1 MKLAKIFVGIGI
13 ISTLAACG
21 ESETAMTHIEKAKS
35 FKASEI
41 DLKLIALK
49 NAVQLEPKNAEAR
62 YLLGETYL
70 AQGFG
75 VGAVKE
81 LEKANSFKYD
91 KNEVIPLLA
100 RAYILTTSDEDVIDL
115 NEDFLVLSDESKV
128 RYLAYKVLA
137 DIRTNN
143 VEQAEKDVNL
153 AEQLLPNNA
162 YVLLANG
169 YLKMAQG
176 EFDTAQGSA
185 NKALTILPEQVDAIL
200 LLAQVNTALREH
212 SEATPLYLRYAK
224 LQPKSSIVV
233 LLLAQS
239 LLQEKKFLEAERYA
253 DSILAASPSQP
264 LAHYIKA
271 MSQFELKNY
280 QKALEH
286 SEAALKAQFNQAQL
300 KLIAGVSAYFLGNYE
315 ISYFHLE
322 DIVKF
327 LVPEHPA
334 RKMFAVSQLQLGM
347 VDDISETLEGFNS
360 TTKEDEKFL
369 SSLSY
374 QLAEL
379 GAFDNAKEVA
389 KQAMSETPES
399 AEQNMRDGIL
409 KLMLNDPSGLQN
421 LKEAVA
427 LKPDLLGAELALAYA
442 AIQSKDYEQAIKIS
456 NQWKEKYP
464 DKPGSYNILAA
475 VYLKQGLLG
484 DAKAALTKSLAIS
497 QKNAFALLELT
508 NLAILESDKEEA
520 KRLSSIA
527 VQEFPGNPNILRQYF
542 SIHNNDEAFERIKEL
557 YKSDENNVAIG
568 MLYTELLIKAKKYTE
583 AVNVIDAYETSVKTS
598 KKLWQLKV
606 ISHSGLN
613 NVHKAQSILED
624 WSRVNPYHVE
634 PIVLLADYYSR
645 NKDVDTALNLV
656 EKALRNQHANNRMLQ
671 MGKMQLLIDNGSV
684 REARSYFEEVK
695 ALGLK
700 KFIEQGIEGKI
711 ELLDK
716 NYSKAVELLSAF
728 YQAQPTSK
736 NAILLSSALQ
746 GDNKRSQAIEHLEA
760 YLETN
765 TNDNNARAVLA
776 NIYINGQPDKA
787 IVAYKEIL
795 KQFPNNVLVLNNV
808 AWLSMENGSLNE
820 ALSFSERAFA
830 AAPKVVNVIDTYA
843 MILLRLDKKS
853 EALSHLIEAYDISKG
868 ENNEVALNYVEAL
881 IINSRHKKAAEILAS
896 VRNAT
901 PAQEKRKATLQSK
914 L

>member
-1 MKLAKIFVGIGI
+1 MKLAKILVGIGV
-13 ISTLAACG
+13 ISTLAGCG
-21 ESETAMTHIEKAKS
+21 ESETAFTHIEKAKS

-49 NAVQLEPKNAEAR
+49 NAVQLEPKNSEAR

-70 AQGFG
+70 SQGFG

-81 LEKANSFKYD
+81 LEKAYSFNYD
-91 KNEVIPLLA
+91 KDAVIPLLA

-115 NEDFLVLSDESKV
+115 SADFSVLSKESKV
-128 RYLAYKVLA
+128 HYLAYKVLA

-143 VEQAEKDVNL
+143 VEQAEQDITL
-153 AEQLLPNNA
+153 AEQILPNNA
-162 YVLLANG
+162 YALLANG
-169 YLKMAQG
+169 YLKMAKG
-176 EFDTAQGSA
+176 EFEDAKGA
-185 NKALTILPEQVDAIL
+185 VNKTLTILPDQVDAIL
-200 LLAQVNTALREH
+200 LLAQINTALREH
-212 SEATPLYLRYAK
+212 AEATPLYLRYAK
-224 LQPKSSIVV
+224 LQPKSNIVI

-253 DSILAASPSQP
+253 DSILAAAPNQP
-264 LAHYIKA
+264 LANYIKA

-286 SEAALKAQFNQAQL
+286 AESALKAQYNQAQL

-315 ISYFHLE
+315 ISFFHLE

-379 GAFDNAKEVA
+379 GAFENAKEVA
-389 KQAMSETPES
+389 KQAMAETPES

-442 AIQSKDYEQAIKIS
+442 AIQSKDYDQAIEIS

-464 DKPGSYNILAA
+464 DQPGSYNILAA

-484 DAKAALTKSLAIS
+484 EAKTALTKSLEIS

-508 NLAILESDKEEA
+508 NLAMLESDKDEA

-527 VQEFPGNPNILRQYF
+527 VQEFPSNANILRQYF

-557 YKSDENNVAIG
+557 YKSDENNQAIG
-568 MLYTELLIKAKKYTE
+568 MLYTELLIKGKKFTE
-583 AVNVIDAYETSVKTS
+583 AVNVIDAYETSVKTP

-613 NVHKAQSILED
+613 NVHKAQTILED
-624 WSRVNPYHVE
+624 WMRVNPYHVE
-634 PIVLLADYYSR
+634 PIILLADYYSR
-645 NKDVDTALNLV
+645 NKDTDTALNLV
-656 EKALRNQHANNRMLQ
+656 EKALRNQHANNNMLK
-671 MGKMQLLIDNGSV
+671 MGKMQLLIDKGSV
-684 REARSYFEEVK
+684 REAKRYFEEIK
-695 ALGLK
+695 TLSMK
-700 KFIEQGIEGKI
+700 KYVAQGIEGKI
-711 ELLDK
+711 ALLDK
-716 NYSKAVELLSAF
+716 NYSKAVELLTAF
-728 YQAQPTSK
+728 YKAQPTSK

-746 GDNKRSQAIEHLEA
+746 GDNKGPQAIEHLEV
-760 YLETN
+760 YLDTN
-765 TNDNNARAVLA
+765 KNDQNARAVLA
-776 NIYINGQPDKA
+776 SLYLSSEPNKA
-787 IVAYKEIL
+787 IAAYKEIL

-808 AWLSMENGSLNE
+808 AWLSMEQGALDE
-820 ALSFSERAFA
+820 ALSFSERAYA
-830 AAPKVVNVIDTYA
+830 VAPEVVNVIDTYA
-843 MILLRLDKKS
+843 MILLKHDKKS
-853 EALSHLIEAYDISKG
+853 EALNHLAKAYDLSEGKD
-868 ENNEVALNYVEAL
+868 NEVTLNYVEAL
-881 IINSRHKKAAEILAS
+881 ITNSRLKKAGEILS
-896 VRNAT
+896 SIKNAT
-901 PAQEKRKATLQSK
+901 ASQAKRKATLQNK

>member
-21 ESETAMTHIEKAKS
+21 ESETAITHIEKAKS

-81 LEKANSFKYD
+81 LEKAYSFKYD
-91 KNEVIPLLA
+91 KNEVIPSLA

-115 NEDFLVLSDESKV
+115 DKDSSELSDESKV
-128 RYLAYKVLA
+128 HFLAYKVLA

-143 VEQAEKDVNL
+143 IEQAEKDIKL

-176 EFDTAQGSA
+176 EFDTAKGSV

-253 DSILAASPSQP
+253 DSILAAAPSQP

-315 ISYFHLE
+315 ISYSHLE

-379 GAFDNAKEVA
+379 GAFENAKEVA

-442 AIQSKDYEQAIKIS
+442 AIQSKDYDQAIAIS
-456 NQWKEKYP
+456 NQWKKKYP

-475 VYLKQGLLG
+475 VYLKQGLPQQ
-484 DAKAALTKSLAIS
+484 AKAALNKSLEIS

-508 NLAILESDKEEA
+508 NLAMLENDKDEA

-527 VQEFPGNPNILRQYF
+527 VQEFPNNPNILRQYF

-568 MLYTELLIKAKKYTE
+568 MLYTELLIKGKKFTE
-583 AVNVIDAYETSVKTS
+583 AINVIDAYETSVKTP

-624 WSRVNPYHVE
+624 WMRINPYHVE
-634 PIVLLADYYSR
+634 PIILLADYYSR

-656 EKALRNQHANNRMLQ
+656 EKALRNQHANNNMLK
-671 MGKMQLLIDNGSV
+671 MGKMQLLIDKGSV
-684 REARSYFEEVK
+684 REAKSYFEEIK
-695 ALGLK
+695 TLGIK
-700 KFIEQGIEGKI
+700 KFVAQGIEGKI
-711 ELLDK
+711 ALLDK
-716 NYSKAVELLSAF
+716 NYNKAVELLSAF

-746 GDNKRSQAIEHLEA
+746 GDNKKIQAIKHLET
-760 YLETN
+760 YLEKN
-765 TNDNNARAVLA
+765 KSDQNVRAVLA
-776 NIYINGQPDKA
+776 NMYISGQPEKA
-787 IVAYKEIL
+787 IKAYKDIL
-795 KQFPNNVLVLNNV
+795 EYFPNNVLVLNNV
-808 AWLSMENGSLNE
+808 AWLSMEQGNLSE
-820 ALSFSERAFA
+820 ALSFSEHALSV
-830 AAPKVVNVIDTYA
+830 APKVVNVIDTYA
-843 MILLRLDKKS
+843 MILLKLDKKS
-853 EALSHLIEAYDISKG
+853 EALSHLVKAYELSEGK
-868 ENNEVALNYVEAL
+868 NNEVTLNYAEAL
-881 IINSRHKKAAEILAS
+881 ITNSRLKKAAQILS
-896 VRNAT
+896 LIKNTT
-901 PAQEKRKATLQSK
+901 PSEEKRKTTLQSK